1 MKTLIE
7 FIIASISLLTTDNVV
22 MYGGIVL
29 LILINLNKYAN
40 RINRN

>member
-1 MKTLIE
+1 MKSILE
-7 FIIASISLLTTDNVV
+7 FVVASISMLTTDNAI

-40 RINRN
+40 RVNRD